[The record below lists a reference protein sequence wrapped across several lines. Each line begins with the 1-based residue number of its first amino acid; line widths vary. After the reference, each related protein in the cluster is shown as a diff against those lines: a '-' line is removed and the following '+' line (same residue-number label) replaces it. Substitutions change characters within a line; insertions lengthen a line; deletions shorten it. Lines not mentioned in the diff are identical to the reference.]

1 MITQYKIRKY
11 KHVSD
16 AEKYDLLNLWI
27 ESLKN
32 SKKELEKRLVKQGL
46 AHYEIR
52 EGRELPPTKQMYIDA
67 HGIDDWNEIKRISEP
82 YNKFIKHW

>member
-32 SKKELEKRLVKQGL
+32 SQKELQDKLVDQGL
-46 AHYEIR
+46 AHYELK
-52 EGRELPPTKQMYIDA
+52 EGRELAPTKEMYIDK
-67 HGIDDWNEIKRISEP
+67 HGIDKWNNIKRIGKP
-82 YNKFIKHW
+82 FKKFIKHW

>member
-27 ESLKN
+27 KSLEK
-32 SKKELEKRLVKQGL
+32 SKKELEDKLVDQGL
-46 AHYEIR
+46 AHYELK
-52 EGRELPPTKQMYIDA
+52 EGRELAPTKEMYIDK
-67 HGIDDWNEIKRISEP
+67 HGIDKWNNIKRIGKP
-82 YNKFIKHW
+82 FKKFIKHW